1 MLNKRMAIL
10 IAAGLCISS
19 GAARADDYKKTY
31 CSNNEYVAGGS
42 KYPHL
47 HCDKS
52 FLVYSTAS
60 NKHTD
65 LARGDAQYC
74 ESTRKVIDDIK
85 AAGPTRITGYTDV
98 LNDTLAFARVYCKKT

>member
-1 MLNKRMAIL
+1 MVKNGMAMLITAV
-10 IAAGLCISS
+10 LCMVC

-31 CSNNEYVAGGS
+31 CANNTYVAGGG

-60 NKHTD
+60 DKHTD

-74 ESTRKVIDDIK
+74 ENTRKVIDDIK
-85 AAGPTRITGYTDV
+85 AAGPTKIVGYTDV
-98 LNDTLAFARVYCKKT
+98 LNDTLAFARVYCKKN